1 MNDSIALAAALAR
14 EFEGLSLRAY
24 VCPAGY
30 WTIGYGNRCLAN
42 GTAVTSRTKPITKQQ
57 AEDLLLFT
65 LAGLR
70 VKLRALIQVRITV
83 NQEAALLDW
92 QYNLGTSA
100 IAGSSLLRLL
110 NSGQSIA
117 AGEQLLLWDHMHRNG
132 HLVRVPG
139 LTRRRQAE
147 WHLYVGATGSGSVSA
162 PSPAPTP
169 NSTDQLNAA
178 ELDRV
183 KERT

>member
-14 EFEGLSLRAY
+14 EYEGLSLRPY
-24 VCPAGY
+24 ICPAGY
-30 WTIGYGNRCLAN
+30 WTIGYGNRCLAD
-42 GTAVTSRTKPITKQQ
+42 GAAVTARTRPITRQQ

-70 VKLRALIQVRITV
+70 LKLRALIHVPVTP

-100 IAGSSLLRLL
+100 IAGSTLLRLL
-110 NSGQSIA
+110 NSGQTIA

-147 WHLYVGATGSGSVSA
+147 WHLYVGATGAGSSV
-162 PSPAPTP
+162 PSSPTP
-169 NSTDQLNAA
+169 SNPTENLNMA
-178 ELDRV
+178 ELYRL
-183 KERT
+183 KANA